1 MTPSR
6 LLATF
11 TILGL
16 TLVVWFAWP
25 RPEPQFQGM
34 PASDYARSILS
45 NNFFNLTLVTN
56 RLTPMGREVAV
67 SALTKVLA
75 HEDSPWKHRYQKLLR
90 CAPMWLRKWLAQP
103 QIDQNMIIHCAMAL
117 GSFGPEAKPA
127 VRTLTTSLDQG
138 SDFVK
143 RHVAEALS
151 RIGPEARAAIPS
163 LLATS
168 VRFESVNSKGAA
180 TNSGMR
186 ALANAG
192 FTDEDS
198 TFFRV
203 RLAEALSRIGPDA
216 RAVDYSLLSSARW
229 PMPGRLP
236 SQARVA
242 AIYAL
247 ANIDPTGERS
257 THKLATLFDDPD
269 ASVVAAVTDTLLGS
283 MAKHSPSLVPR
294 LHAALEHS
302 QLQVCLVA
310 VLHLKKLRALTRADL
325 ESFIR
330 RLQSSDATSRAFGA
344 TVLMYAQSFES
355 DVMPALLQAASDTN
369 AVVREAAVTSLTLFA
384 YDSMVPHPHRVVAA
398 KAILQNGSAQ
408 QTWTMLNWLPQF
420 LPEAGGTVPL
430 LIAALSN
437 PSERT
442 RGKATQTLGQIG
454 VLARDAVP
462 TLLQLRTDDWSN
474 VREAATNAL
483 KAIDTSAQ
491 QGTLRSAD

>member
-1 MTPSR
+1 MTRSR
-6 LLATF
+6 LLATL

-75 HEDSPWKHRYQKLLR
+75 HEDSPWKHRYQKLLPR
-90 CAPMWLRKWLAQP
+90 APMWLRKWLGPP
-103 QIDQNMIIHCAMAL
+103 QIDQNMVIHCARAL

-163 LLATS
+163 LLATA
-168 VRFESVNSKGAA
+168 VRSESVNSKGAA

-186 ALANAG
+186 ALTNAG

-203 RLAEALSRIGPDA
+203 RLAEALSSIGPDS

-242 AIYAL
+242 AIFAL
-247 ANIDPTGERS
+247 ADIDPRGERS
-257 THKLATLFDDPD
+257 AHKLATLIDDPD
-269 ASVVAAVTDTLLGS
+269 ASVVAAVTDTLGS

-294 LHAALEHS
+294 LPAALEHS
-302 QLQVCLVA
+302 QLQVCLIA
-310 VLHLKKLRALTRADL
+310 ALHLKKLRALTRADL
-325 ESFIR
+325 EPFIK

-398 KAILQNGSAQ
+398 KAILQNGSAE
-408 QTWTMLNWLPQF
+408 QTWKMLNWLPQL
-420 LPEAGGTVPL
+420 LPEAGGRVPL

-442 RGKATQTLGQIG
+442 RGKAAQTLGQIG

-462 TLLQLRTDDWSN
+462 TLLQLRTDEWRN

-491 QGTLRSAD
+491 QGTLRSVE